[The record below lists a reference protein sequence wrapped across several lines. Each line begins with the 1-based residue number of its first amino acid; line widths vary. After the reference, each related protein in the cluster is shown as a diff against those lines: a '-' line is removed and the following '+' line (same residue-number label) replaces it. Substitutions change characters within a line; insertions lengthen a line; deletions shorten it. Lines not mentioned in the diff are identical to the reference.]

1 MTFIQTLGN
10 VAASKMFDLYH
21 QIQRNRMI
29 HNTTISNVAAPELF
43 RHTPFEHETTTDAWS
58 LFTTIQPLV
67 VTMLPQ
73 EHAGVKLY

>member
-1 MTFIQTLGN
+1 
-10 VAASKMFDLYH
+10 
-21 QIQRNRMI
+21 MI
-29 HNTTISNVAAPELF
+29 HNSTISNVAAPELF

-73 EHAGVKLY
+73 EHAGDEIVLIPSAPDPDDLFTQE